1 MLSIRVV
8 RGLVVAMCACLLATV
23 GVPVASAKPPTLKQ
37 AFAPLNQRIK
47 GIGTDV
53 SSALV
58 ATSKETD
65 AQAADR
71 FAGLAR
77 REAAVT
83 IAVGRLAGARGSN
96 LNTQRQLELELA
108 TGATDLANISS
119 AARAHDT
126 SRTRAATRALLTAR
140 PRINAARTRFAKA
153 LGTTA

>member
-1 MLSIRVV
+1 MNRSGRAHGDRRMDVRPRPHDSVCVLEPMLSIRVV

-23 GVPVASAKPPTLKQ
+23 AVPVASAKPPTLKQ

-96 LNTQRQLELELA
+96 LNAQ
-108 TGATDLANISS
+108 
-119 AARAHDT
+119 
-126 SRTRAATRALLTAR
+126 
-140 PRINAARTRFAKA
+140 
-153 LGTTA
+153 